1 MGQEI
6 FLAVEGLV
14 ALVLSIASS
23 VQCSRLLGSQ
33 CCDGVY
39 CDEGCCSNQVK
50 VEHMLHMPETRRLM
64 SFLYNGNFVQ
74 KSFKSCFLTLDSNC
88 L

>member
-1 MGQEI
+1 MEM

-14 ALVLSIASS
+14 ALTLSIASS
-23 VQCSRLLGSQ
+23 VQCGRLLGNQ
-33 CCDGVY
+33 CCDGVC

-50 VEHMLHMPETRRLM
+50 VEYLLHRPEPRRLR
-64 SFLYNGNFVQ
+64 FFRYNCGFVH
-74 KSFKSCFLTLDSNC
+74 KRFKSCFLTLSSNP